1 MSCFF
6 LVLLA
11 FRVSIAVVAMI
22 AVRTMAGVMLVELL
36 GSVRPLEFMAFAGNA
51 EHADGH
57 EKQ

>member
-1 MSCFF
+1 MCAFF

-11 FRVSIAVVAMI
+11 FRVSIAVIAPRRVA
-22 AVRTMAGVMLVELL
+22 RVMLVEFP
-36 GSVRPLEFMAFAGNA
+36 RFLEIMAFAGNA

>member
-1 MSCFF
+1 MWRFV

-11 FRVSIAVVAMI
+11 FRVSIAVISPRRVAGM
-22 AVRTMAGVMLVELL
+22 MDVELL
-36 GSVRPLEFMAFAGNA
+36 GSIRTIEFMAFAGNA